1 MANEE
6 TLEDGKS
13 DEELEKEIME
23 VAKKSE
29 VKKAVKK
36 EQDDEDDE
44 DEDLSLIHI

>member
-23 VAKKSE
+23 VAKKSN
-29 VKKAVKK
+29 
-36 EQDDEDDE
+36 E
-44 DEDLSLIHI
+44 DEENVEEDDLSLIHI